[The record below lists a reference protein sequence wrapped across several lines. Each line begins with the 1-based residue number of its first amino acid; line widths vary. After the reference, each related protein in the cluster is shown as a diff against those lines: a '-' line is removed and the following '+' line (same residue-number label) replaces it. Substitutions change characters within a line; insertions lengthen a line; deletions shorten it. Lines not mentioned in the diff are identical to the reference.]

1 MVVLF
6 WLPKPSSTSPEPDSK
21 ELPSRRHRRALKQ
34 HNRKVTRRANVPQAG
49 SIRSH
54 GLHRRYPINLRSMGR
69 YIRRNAPTLVE
80 QQQQVQLN
88 DLHSRLQLSFS
99 VSTRSSAPFRDQ
111 LTGPAATATIQ
122 SSMGQLNLAPS
133 SVTHPARHR
142 ICRRKRKGQDQPLRC
157 QRRLPRRSASPAATP
172 RSQASQVQR
181 RLSPRLSHWLPRP
194 RNHQWTSKQLQAAQD
209 GNASEHG

>member
-1 MVVLF
+1 
-6 WLPKPSSTSPEPDSK
+6 
-21 ELPSRRHRRALKQ
+21 
-34 HNRKVTRRANVPQAG
+34 
-49 SIRSH
+49 
-54 GLHRRYPINLRSMGR
+54 MGR

-88 DLHSRLQLSFS
+88 DLHPRLQLSFS

-142 ICRRKRKGQDQPLRC
+142 ICRRKRKGQGSTTAMSTTP
-157 QRRLPRRSASPAATP
+157 PRRSASPAATP
-172 RSQASQVQR
+172 RC
-181 RLSPRLSHWLPRP
+181 RLPKSNGVYRPVSPIGF
-194 RNHQWTSKQLQAAQD
+194 KA
-209 GNASEHG
+209 